1 MQEED
6 RTLHV
11 GNLDDRITEEF
22 IGALFGQVGEVA
34 GIRIIA
40 GATSKP
46 YAIVKFADQAS
57 AAEALEIMDKRQ
69 VLDYVIDVKWIQ
81 TTPVLEKKAN
91 TNQNFNIFVGDLSP
105 DVDSKVLK
113 EAFEQVGEVLAAKVI
128 YDPQSLNSKG
138 YGFVSFSQRAEAER
152 AMEQMNG
159 KLIGKRTVRTNW
171 ASRKTDFGDSQEES
185 NRPEADGPLTFE
197 QILSQTGPENTTV
210 FVGNVHQNA
219 EDENLLNEF
228 SRFGEIAEVRRFKS
242 YGNTF
247 LKFNSKEKAARAI
260 HEMNGAEF
268 MGQMLRCS
276 WGKAEG
282 SKNGSQAQGGPN
294 SQGGSQYRADS
305 QYMWPQYN
313 YGYQQQY

>member
-22 IGALFGQVGEVA
+22 IGALFGQVGEVT

-40 GATSKP
+40 GATPKP

-113 EAFEQVGEVLAAKVI
+113 EAFEQFGEVLAAKVM
-128 YDPQSLNSKG
+128 DLFPFRNALK
-138 YGFVSFSQRAEAER
+138 
-152 AMEQMNG
+152 
-159 KLIGKRTVRTNW
+159 
-171 ASRKTDFGDSQEES
+171 
-185 NRPEADGPLTFE
+185 P
-197 QILSQTGPENTTV
+197 
-210 FVGNVHQNA
+210 NVQWN
-219 EDENLLNEF
+219 
-228 SRFGEIAEVRRFKS
+228 K
-242 YGNTF
+242 
-247 LKFNSKEKAARAI
+247 
-260 HEMNGAEF
+260 
-268 MGQMLRCS
+268 
-276 WGKAEG
+276 
-282 SKNGSQAQGGPN
+282 
-294 SQGGSQYRADS
+294 
-305 QYMWPQYN
+305 
-313 YGYQQQY
+313 